1 VGFDLQV
8 NGSTHTVDVPAEMPL
23 LWVVRDVLDLTG
35 TKYSC
40 GVGRCGACTVLV
52 DDRPVRSCQQA
63 VGTVAGAIVTIE
75 GASGALVLRLREAWT
90 EEQVVQCG
98 YCQPAQILTA
108 LALLREHPRPT
119 PEEIDTAFDGVL
131 CRCATYQRIIAAV
144 GRVGA

>member
-1 VGFDLQV
+1 
-8 NGSTHTVDVPAEMPL
+8 MPL
-23 LWVVRDVLDLTG
+23 LWVLRDVLDLTG

-52 DDRPVRSCQQA
+52 EDLPVRSCQQP
-63 VGTVAGAIVTIE
+63 VGTVPAAIVTIE
-75 GASGALVLRLREAWT
+75 GASGALLLRLRAAWI

-108 LALLREHPRPT
+108 LALLGQHPRPT
-119 PEEIDTAFDGVL
+119 TEEIEGAFDGVL
-131 CRCATYQRIIAAV
+131 CRCATYRRIVAAV